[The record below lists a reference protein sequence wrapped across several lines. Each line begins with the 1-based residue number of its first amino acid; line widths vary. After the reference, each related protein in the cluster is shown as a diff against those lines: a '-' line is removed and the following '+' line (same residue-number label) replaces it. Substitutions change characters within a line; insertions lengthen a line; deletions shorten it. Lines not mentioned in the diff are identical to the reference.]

1 MRIPVHLARASI
13 ALATLALLAGCG
25 QARTAEP
32 VPPAAPVKTTAPP
45 SSSDAPAGLG
55 SLDPCGL
62 LSSADRSS
70 AGLSVLGKPKAIGQA
85 KGCDWTE
92 PGTFGV
98 TITVDAEHAPTELAA
113 NGTEKGT
120 RRKTKAGDRTAYEV
134 ADRGAANGVCAVLV
148 TAGKGG
154 SASVDVSNATF
165 RDTDLACER
174 AKTVAG
180 LIAPKLP

>member
-1 MRIPVHLARASI
+1 MRIPVHPGVLAVLSAV
-13 ALATLALLAGCG
+13 ALLAGCG
-25 QARTAEP
+25 QAKTAEP
-32 VPPAAPVKTTAPP
+32 VPPAASMRATTPP
-45 SSSDAPAGLG
+45 SSEAPAGLG

-98 TITVDAEHAPTELAA
+98 TVTVDAEHAPAELSE
-113 NGTEKGT
+113 NNTDKGT

-134 ADRGAANGVCAVLV
+134 ADREAANGVCAVLV
-148 TAGKGG
+148 NAGKGG
-154 SASVDVSNATF
+154 SASVDVSNANF

>member
-1 MRIPVHLARASI
+1 MRIPVHLTRASMV
-13 ALATLALLAGCG
+13 LAGLALLAGCG
-25 QARTAEP
+25 QAKTAEP
-32 VPPAAPVKTTAPP
+32 VPPAASVRDTVPPPAPP
-45 SSSDAPAGLG
+45 PDAPAGLG
-55 SLDPCGL
+55 ALDPCGL

-70 AGLSVLGKPKAIGQA
+70 AGLSALGKPKAIGRA

-98 TITVDAEHAPTELAA
+98 TVTVDAERAPTEL
-113 NGTEKGT
+113 NTEKGS

-134 ADRGAANGVCAVLV
+134 ADREAANGVCAVLM

-154 SASVDVSNATF
+154 SASVDVSNANF